1 MYEYDEEVL
10 NTFLKNQSQL
20 FDENVA
26 ETPEEAEEFLT
37 DCMAEVVE
45 TKEDVWDYL
54 EKLGM
59 DIYESEE
66 LSDIAEVFPLP
77 DGRYLIVEG

>member
-1 MYEYDEEVL
+1 MNEYDEEVL
-10 NTFLKNQSQL
+10 KVFLRDQGQL

-26 ETPEEAEEFLT
+26 ETPEEAEEFLS
-37 DCMAEVVE
+37 DCMAEVVDS
-45 TKEDVWDYL
+45 KEEVWDYL

-59 DIYESEE
+59 DIYETED